1 MRYCFPTATMLAWTS
16 LNVTLHLHCLCWYSS
31 SAPTPTFTDTIK
43 TWTQELVKKIVKNT
57 VEVLHSV
64 AHDISLAAE
73 WGWREDDFSCV
84 LNASAEA
91 IEQGNYPTTEG
102 GCSSNS
108 SANKRNRERCGSAV
122 ITTAQRLKRNI
133 LQQQAVHWM
142 GQLNSSSV
150 LTDDSINPTFFRG
163 FTKTF
168 LFLNIFIEENT
179 EFWETYSRLLFFF

>member
-122 ITTAQRLKRNI
+122 ITEQLKGWSGIYCNSKQYTGWDSLTARRCWLMTRSIRLSSAASLKR
-133 LQQQAVHWM
+133 
-142 GQLNSSSV
+142 
-150 LTDDSINPTFFRG
+150 FYF
-163 FTKTF
+163 
-168 LFLNIFIEENT
+168 
-179 EFWETYSRLLFFF
+179 